1 MHPVAFHIG
10 SLPVHWFGV
19 LVAAGFLAGFWTAAR
34 RAQREGIT
42 AEKIYDAGLW
52 LILGAIVGARSL
64 YVASFW
70 KEQFANAPWSE
81 MLMIQKGGLVFYGG
95 LIGATLSCLIFLW
108 KNKLPVWKF
117 ADALAPS
124 IALGSFFGRFGCLMN
139 GCCFGR
145 PSDAPWAI
153 RFPHEHET
161 AGDPV
166 HPVQIYDSLLNIAFF
181 AALVWLHRRKK
192 FDGQIFA
199 LYLMGYAVLRSVV
212 ESFRGD
218 YAVRYLGGIATPA
231 QIVGIGIFLAGA
243 LLYARLP
250 RPAATVKAG

>member
-1 MHPVAFHIG
+1 VHPVAFHIG

-19 LVAAGFLAGFWTAAR
+19 FVAAGFLAGFWTAAR
-34 RAQREGIT
+34 RARREGIP
-42 AEKIYDAGLW
+42 AESIYDAGLW

-81 MLMIQKGGLVFYGG
+81 MFMIQKGGLVFYGG

-117 ADALAPS
+117 ADTLAPS

-139 GCCFGR
+139 GCCFGS
-145 PSDAPWAI
+145 PTHAPWAI
-153 RFPHEHET
+153 RFPHEHESV
-161 AGDPV
+161 GDPV
-166 HPVQIYDSLLNIAFF
+166 HPVQIYDSLLNIVFF

-199 LYLMGYAVLRSVV
+199 LYLMGYAVLRTVV

-231 QIVGIGIFLAGA
+231 QILGIGIFLAGA
-243 LLYARLP
+243 VLYARLP
-250 RPAATVKAG
+250 RPAAAVKAG

>member
-1 MHPVAFHIG
+1 M
-10 SLPVHWFGV
+10 

-34 RAQREGIT
+34 RARGEGIT

-52 LILGAIVGARSL
+52 LIVGAIVGARAL
-64 YVASFW
+64 YVASYW

-81 MLMIQKGGLVFYGG
+81 IFMIQKGGLVFYGG
-95 LIGATLSCLIFLW
+95 LIGATLSCLVFLR

-153 RFPHEHET
+153 RFPHDHET
-161 AGDPV
+161 LGDLV
-166 HPVQIYDSLLNIAFF
+166 HPVQIYDSLLNLAFF

-199 LYLMGYAVLRSVV
+199 LYLMGYAVLRSVA

-218 YAVRYLGGIATPA
+218 YVVRYLGDIATPA
-231 QIVGIGIFLAGA
+231 QLVGIGIFVAGA
-243 LLYARLP
+243 VLYARLP
-250 RPAATVKAG
+250 RAAAAAKAG